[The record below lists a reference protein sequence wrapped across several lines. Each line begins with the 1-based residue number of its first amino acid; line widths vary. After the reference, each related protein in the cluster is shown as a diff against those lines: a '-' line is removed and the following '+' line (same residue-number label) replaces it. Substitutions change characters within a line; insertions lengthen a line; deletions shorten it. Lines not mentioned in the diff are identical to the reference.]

1 MRYCLQFPGGI
12 PHQEVDNPRVT
23 HPYATLLR
31 IAPFLVRLACVK
43 RAASVDSEP
52 GSNSRLN
59 LLFWM
64 AQPDITARPD
74 RSPQF
79 ELKLLTKFLLRI
91 QPDCQTSAHETHDH
105 FSTETCGFAK
115 ADYMPA
121 SKAVRPQQKRPWTR
135 IQPVTGQFYYNQKYW
150 ESERTSSEKGA
161 IGTSVGNYFLY
172 RVLLPTLP

>member
-1 MRYCLQFPGGI
+1 MRYCLPFPGGI
-12 PHQEVDNPRVT
+12 PHQEVDYPRVT

-64 AQPDITARPD
+64 ADLVAN

-79 ELKLLTKFLLRI
+79 ELKLLTNISIYNTQRLRIIPFLTVGVRKRYAFRI
-91 QPDCQTSAHETHDH
+91 QPDCQTSAQANRD
-105 FSTETCGFAK
+105 FAK
-115 ADYMPA
+115 ADYMP
-121 SKAVRPQQKRPWTR
+121 
-135 IQPVTGQFYYNQKYW
+135 GL
-150 ESERTSSEKGA
+150 ESRSAA
-161 IGTSVGNYFLY
+161 I
-172 RVLLPTLP
+172 